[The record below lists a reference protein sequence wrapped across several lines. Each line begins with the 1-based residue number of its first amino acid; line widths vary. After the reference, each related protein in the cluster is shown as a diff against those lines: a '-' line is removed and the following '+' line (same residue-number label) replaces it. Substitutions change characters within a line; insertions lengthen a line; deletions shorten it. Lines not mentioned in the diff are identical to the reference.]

1 MEIIPTYIIIR
12 NISRETWNLFL
23 QNYNLHT
30 YNQES
35 IQSSSFFIAESISV
49 REMITTSVSFLH
61 FTRERVM
68 FMTLLAVL

>member
-1 MEIIPTYIIIR
+1 MESLLTK
-12 NISRETWNLFL
+12 
-23 QNYNLHT
+23 LHT